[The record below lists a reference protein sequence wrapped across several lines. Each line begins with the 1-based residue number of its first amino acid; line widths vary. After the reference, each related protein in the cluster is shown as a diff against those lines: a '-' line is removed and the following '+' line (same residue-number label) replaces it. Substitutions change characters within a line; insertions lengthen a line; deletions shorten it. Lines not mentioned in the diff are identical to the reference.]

1 MYVVLNGNL
10 LSCYKDKKIA
20 KQVFNPQKNSFLN
33 DKIYIAVH
41 HAGIIGDTKS
51 TVITVLRRPFYNR
64 MYFSLRILTI

>member
-20 KQVFNPQKNSFLN
+20 KQVFNPNILN
-33 DKIYIAVH
+33 DIIHIAVH
-41 HAGIIGDTKS
+41 HAGNIEDTKFKIA
-51 TVITVLRRPFYNR
+51 VITVLRRAFYNR